1 MAFVDYYK
9 ILGVDKNIPQKDVRV
24 AYRER
29 AKQFHPDLHPNDPKA
44 KAKFQALNE
53 AYEVI
58 SDPDKRAK
66 YDQFGENW
74 KNAGGFGG
82 GGFGGGAGGAGG
94 AGGNPFEGFDFS
106 SFGNGGGGFSSF
118 FENLFG
124 GGRAR
129 GGQQGAG
136 FGGSGGFGGFG
147 GGANAGYGAGA
158 DFGTGGCG
166 GGCNSGC
173 GSQGARTN
181 TGEMN
186 MNVNI
191 DMYTAL
197 LGGEG
202 IITLSNGSKI
212 KLKIKPET
220 QNGTKVRVRGKGY
233 DRGDGTFGDLM
244 ITYNVKL
251 PTGLNE
257 KQKELLRQMKE
268 AQ

>member
-9 ILGVDKNIPQKDVRV
+9 ILGVDKNIPQKDVRA
-24 AYRER
+24 AYRKR

-53 AYEVI
+53 AYDVI

-66 YDQFGENW
+66 YDKYGEQW
-74 KNAGGFGG
+74 KNAQAYEQAGGAGFGGFG
-82 GGFGGGAGGAGG
+82 GGAGG

-106 SFGNGGGGFSSF
+106 NFGSGGSGFSSF

-124 GGRAR
+124 GGAR
-129 GGQQGAG
+129 RSARSGGSGFSGFSG
-136 FGGSGGFGGFG
+136 FGGD
-147 GGANAGYGAGA
+147 AGA
-158 DFGTGGCG
+158 DFGASGFGGQ
-166 GGCNSGC
+166 N
-173 GSQGARTN
+173 ARQSN
-181 TGEMN
+181 GEMH

-202 IITLSNGSKI
+202 IIRLSNGSKI
-212 KLKIKPET
+212 KLKIKHET

-233 DRGDGTFGDLM
+233 DRGDGTFGDLI
-244 ITYNVKL
+244 IT
-251 PTGLNE
+251 
-257 KQKELLRQMKE
+257 
-268 AQ
+268 

>member
-9 ILGVDKNIPQKDVRV
+9 ILGVDKNIPQKDVRA
-24 AYRER
+24 AYRKR

-53 AYEVI
+53 AYEVL

-82 GGFGGGAGGAGG
+82 GGFGGGSAGG

-106 SFGNGGGGFSSF
+106 SFGTGGCNGGC
-118 FENLFG
+118 
-124 GGRAR
+124 
-129 GGQQGAG
+129 GGQQGA
-136 FGGSGGFGGFG
+136 
-147 GGANAGYGAGA
+147 
-158 DFGTGGCG
+158 
-166 GGCNSGC
+166 
-173 GSQGARTN
+173 RTN
-181 TGEMN
+181 NGEMN

-251 PTGLNE
+251 PTGLNDR
-257 KQKELLRQMKE
+257 QKELLRQMKN
-268 AQ
+268 AK

>member
-9 ILGVDKNIPQKDVRV
+9 ILGVDKNIPQKDVRA
-24 AYRER
+24 AYRKR

-66 YDQFGENW
+66 YDQYGEQW
-74 KNAGGFGG
+74 KNADAFGGFGG
-82 GGFGGGAGGAGG
+82 TGGAGGSGNYGG

-106 SFGNGGGGFSSF
+106 QFGGGGGFSSF

-124 GGRAR
+124 GRGRS
-129 GGQQGAG
+129 QQSADG
-136 FGGSGGFGGFG
+136 FGSGNFGGFNG
-147 GGANAGYGAGA
+147 SAGYGSGFNGAGYGAGA

-166 GGCNSGC
+166 QNGRAN
-173 GSQGARTN
+173 N
-181 TGEMN
+181 GEMN

-191 DMYTAL
+191 DLYTAL

-202 IITLSNGSKI
+202 IIKLSNGSKI

-257 KQKELLRQMKE
+257 KQKDLLRQMKD
-268 AQ
+268 AK

>member
-9 ILGVDKNIPQKDVRV
+9 ILGVDKNIPQKDVRA
-24 AYRER
+24 AYRKR

-66 YDQFGENW
+66 YDQYGEQW
-74 KNAGGFGG
+74 KNAD
-82 GGFGGGAGGAGG
+82 A
-94 AGGNPFEGFDFS
+94 
-106 SFGNGGGGFSSF
+106 
-118 FENLFG
+118 
-124 GGRAR
+124 
-129 GGQQGAG
+129 
-136 FGGSGGFGGFG
+136 FGGFG
-147 GGANAGYGAGA
+147 GAGA
-158 DFGTGGCG
+158 DFGTGGCS
-166 GGCNSGC
+166 GGCGQNGR
-173 GSQGARTN
+173 AN
-181 TGEMN
+181 NGEMN

-191 DMYTAL
+191 DLYTAL

-202 IITLSNGSKI
+202 IIKLSNGSKI

-257 KQKELLRQMKE
+257 KQKDLLRQMKD
-268 AQ
+268 AK

>member
-9 ILGVDKNIPQKDVRV
+9 ILGVDKNIPQKDVRA
-24 AYRER
+24 AYRKR

-66 YDQFGENW
+66 YDQYGEQW
-74 KNAGGFGG
+74 KNADAFG
-82 GGFGGGAGGAGG
+82 GGGAGGAGG
-94 AGGNPFEGFDFS
+94 FGGFSGGAGGGNPFEGFDFS
-106 SFGNGGGGFSSF
+106 SFGGNGGGFSSF

-124 GGRAR
+124 GR
-129 GGQQGAG
+129 GGSSRASG
-136 FGGSGGFGGFG
+136 FGGACS
-147 GGANAGYGAGA
+147 YGAGEG
-158 DFGTGGCG
+158 FGTGGFG
-166 GGCNSGC
+166 AGQQSARNS
-173 GSQGARTN
+173 S
-181 TGEMN
+181 GEMN

-202 IITLSNGSKI
+202 IIKLSNGSKI

-233 DRGDGTFGDLM
+233 DRGDGTFGDLI

-251 PTGLNE
+251 PTGLNDR
-257 KQKELLRQMKE
+257 QKELLRQMKE
-268 AQ
+268 AK

>member
-9 ILGVDKNIPQKDVRV
+9 ILGVDKNIPQKDVRA
-24 AYRER
+24 AYRKR

-53 AYEVI
+53 AYDVI

-66 YDQFGENW
+66 YDQHGEQW
-74 KNAGGFGG
+74 TNAQAYEQAGGGFGG
-82 GGFGGGAGGAGG
+82 FGGAGGSGGNAGGGFSGFSGFGGGAGGAG
-94 AGGNPFEGFDFS
+94 F
-106 SFGNGGGGFSSF
+106 
-118 FENLFG
+118 
-124 GGRAR
+124 
-129 GGQQGAG
+129 
-136 FGGSGGFGGFG
+136 
-147 GGANAGYGAGA
+147 GAGA
-158 DFGTGGCG
+158 EYGTGGCG
-166 GGCNSGC
+166 GC
-173 GSQGARTN
+173 GGQGTRQSN
-181 TGEMN
+181 GEMN
-186 MNVNI
+186 MNVNL

-202 IITLSNGSKI
+202 IVKLSNGTKI

-233 DRGDGTFGDLM
+233 DRGDGTFGDLI

-257 KQKELLRQMKE
+257 KQKELLKQMKE
-268 AQ
+268 AN